1 MYFIKK
7 DLIIVGGGSAGIAAA
22 ISAFE
27 NGIKDLL
34 ILEKEKKLFMRYIK
48 QFYKLNFE
56 LFYPS
61 ILISANTSSK
71 YI

>member
-1 MYFIKK
+1 MIKK

-34 ILEKEKKLFMRYIK
+34 IL
-48 QFYKLNFE
+48 N
-56 LFYPS
+56 
-61 ILISANTSSK
+61 
-71 YI
+71 